1 MILKPQ
7 DIFVVLKLIAIGKV
21 DWSYARL
28 AVDLD
33 MSASEVHAAIKR
45 CLQAQ
50 LTVQYDA
57 RIRPNIQNIKEF
69 LIHGVRYVFMP
80 ERGELTRGIPTIH
93 GAEFMAKK
101 LVASDDPPPVW
112 PDPEGP
118 VRGQSFSPLY
128 RAAPLASRKDN
139 QLYELLVLV
148 DALRGGN
155 IRERKIAVSELQK
168 RFDDYN
174 ALAEPQP

>member
-7 DIFVVLKLIAIGKV
+7 DLFVMLKLIAVGEA

-45 CLQAQ
+45 SLQAQ
-50 LTVQYDA
+50 LAVWHNSQ
-57 RIRPNIQNIKEF
+57 IRPNMQNINEF
-69 LIHGVRYVFMP
+69 LVHGIRYVFMP
-80 ERGELTRGIPTIH
+80 ERGELTRGVPTIH

-101 LVASDDPPPVW
+101 IASAGDPPPVW
-112 PDPEGP
+112 PDPEGA

-128 RAAPLASRKDN
+128 RSAPSASRKDN

-155 IRERKIAVSELQK
+155 IRERKIAVSEIQK
-168 RFDDYN
+168 R
-174 ALAEPQP
+174 LGR